1 MAETFTWI
9 PFYEELADKLAAYRD
24 RQGELI
30 AFLKELQEKGR
41 KITPLNDRDAQGNR
55 FLLKEIDP
63 FTFYGVFNRGT
74 TFEERSL
81 ILGEV
86 KAHFGVN
93 ADVPSDFAGIPVL
106 NNQKSWLFAYAKDRA
121 AGDIDRLWDVFEYA
135 IKRTPFDSPGFGEA
149 FDRALQVRM
158 TKFNL
163 TMGLFWIRPH
173 TFLSLDRQMR
183 RLLGLKLPPKG
194 LSFDF
199 YRRTVEKVVAEQ
211 RNIPKL
217 SAEAWEQ
224 GAKNKSSHPAPVTSD
239 ENVWL
244 VGAYW
249 SDRDPA
255 DQTARFIEEGVWE
268 NGYEDRYLDDVRS
281 MQVGD
286 IIGIKSTSTQ
296 KADLP
301 FDNRGK
307 TISKMTIKALGTVVG
322 NAGDGRTVEVD
333 WDPDFTERDWYFYTY
348 RRTVWQLRKDS
359 ELARRL
365 IEFLTQDKEQD
376 YPYFL
381 SRWFGD
387 DPGNGKGNRSRGD
400 EGGESADPYSIDEM
414 LEEGVFLAREDIES
428 LLQRFLAKKNII
440 LQGAP
445 GVGKTF
451 IARKLAYLAMEAR
464 DDARV
469 KMVQF
474 HQSYSYE
481 DFVRGYR
488 PGSGANGGFELRDGP
503 FLKFCKKA
511 AEDPDHYYVFIIDE
525 INRGNLS
532 QIFGEFLMLLEG
544 DKRDRRF
551 AVPLMYPRDGEPEFH
566 VPSNVY
572 LLGLMN
578 IADRSLAMVDYALRR
593 RFGFFTLTPR
603 YEDTTFHGWLTDRGM
618 ESGLVELM
626 TGRMAAL
633 NRQIAEDRTLGENF
647 QIGHSYFC
655 PRGTDFSGL
664 DRRWFDGIVQTEIGP
679 LLDEYWF
686 DNKDKVN
693 QAVADLLAP

>member
-1 MAETFTWI
+1 MADTYPWI
-9 PFYEELADKLAAYRD
+9 PFYEEFADTLVGYRD
-24 RQGELI
+24 RQSELI
-30 AFLKELQEKGR
+30 AFLKDLQDQGR

-81 ILGEV
+81 ILKEIKTQFDV
-86 KAHFGVN
+86 R
-93 ADVPSDFAGIPVL
+93 ADVPTDFAGIPVL
-106 NNQKSWLFAYAKDRA
+106 NNQKSWLFAYAKDRQV
-121 AGDIDRLWDVFEYA
+121 GDVDRLWDVFELA
-135 IKRTPFDSPGFGEA
+135 LHRNPFDNPEFAKA

-183 RLLGLKLPPKG
+183 QLLGLKLPREG

-199 YRRTVEKVVAEQ
+199 YRKAVERVVAEQ

-217 SAEAWEQ
+217 SEEAWEQ
-224 GAKNKSSHPAPVTSD
+224 GAKKEKPSGD

-281 MQVGD
+281 MRVGD
-286 IIGIKSTSTQ
+286 LIAIKSTSTQ
-296 KADLP
+296 KSDLP

-322 NAGDGRTVEVD
+322 NPGDGRTIEVD

-365 IEFLTQDKEQD
+365 IEFLTEGRDQD
-376 YPYFL
+376 YEYFVA
-381 SRWFGD
+381 RWFGNDSDKGILGRD
-387 DPGNGKGNRSRGD
+387 DPGI
-400 EGGESADPYSIDEM
+400 ELGEPYSIDEM
-414 LEEGVFLAREDIES
+414 LDEGVFLNRGEIES

-451 IARKLAYLAMEAR
+451 VARKLAYLAMEAK
-464 DDARV
+464 DDSRV
-469 KMVQF
+469 RMLQF

-488 PGSGANGGFELRDGP
+488 PGSGSNGGFELRDGP
-503 FLKFCKKA
+503 FLKFCQTA
-511 AEDPDHYYVFIIDE
+511 AEDLDHRYVFIIDE

-532 QIFGEFLMLLEG
+532 QIFGELLMLLEG
-544 DKRDRRF
+544 DKRDHRF
-551 AVPLMYPRDGEPEFH
+551 AVPLMYPRDSEPEFY
-566 VPSNVY
+566 VPPNVY
-572 LLGLMN
+572 VLGLMN
-578 IADRSLAMVDYALRR
+578 IADRSLALVDYALRR

-603 YEDTTFHGWLTDRGM
+603 YEDNTFHDWLTDRGM
-618 ESGLVELM
+618 DPGLVELL
-626 TGRMAAL
+626 TARMGAL
-633 NRQIAEDRTLGENF
+633 NRQIADDRTLGENF
-647 QIGHSYFC
+647 QVGHSYFC
-655 PRGTDFSGL
+655 PRGADFSGL
-664 DRRWFDGIVQTEIGP
+664 DRAWFDGIVQTEIGP

-693 QAVADLLAP
+693 QAVAALLAP